1 MSYSLVPAPSDQL
14 PRLAWIASIPKTPGA
29 VRVLHGVAVEQQA
42 RGIVEGCWDGDF
54 SAGAFAEHVN
64 FFGSGLTVEPDR
76 VTAASSRSLTDR
88 IVWCEGASAYLC
100 SNSLPLL
107 LSFAHA
113 RLRRDVDYAPILGS
127 CLKGIRDYTSDLP
140 LQGEVSDCKQVFGH
154 NVVFEGPSVR
164 RSYRQAG
171 AVNLSDFGAYRDALH
186 DRIDRLVA
194 NCRDTARSTPVSIDT
209 TLSTGY
215 DSAAVTALLRDYGL
229 NRVFTTR
236 PDETAPDLED
246 GASLALSLG
255 LDPFL
260 LERKTPS
267 PDTELFSLAGAIDG
281 RESIFTTALE
291 HMIEDEGIAAVFTGY
306 HGDKLWDI
314 ATPPESWSPDI
325 IRGDTSGLN
334 LCESRLRSGFFN
346 IGVPFIFAD
355 RIEDLVRLA
364 QSPEMQAWS
373 VAGDYDRPIPR
384 RIAEA
389 AGLERDSFGQKKKV
403 VLSYEAL
410 PLNAQLREEFTRYF
424 TGALG
429 RLKFYA
435 NVFSGDFD
443 YAVKLISAKLRLPV
457 ALPPV
462 RKRLKAGLFAN
473 QIYIFAVNT
482 IAERY
487 DGALADACARTLTT
501 FHHD

>member
-1 MSYSLVPAPSDQL
+1 MSYSLVPVSSDRL

-29 VRVLHGVAVEQQA
+29 VRVVHGIAVERQA
-42 RGIVEGCWDGDF
+42 GGIVEGCWDGDF
-54 SAGAFAEHVN
+54 ETGAFAEHVN
-64 FFGSGLTVEPDR
+64 FFGSGLSVERDR
-76 VTAASSRSLTDR
+76 VTVASSRSLTDR
-88 IVWCEGASAYLC
+88 IVWCEGADACLC

-113 RLRRDVDYAPILGS
+113 RLRRDVDYGPILGS
-127 CLKGIRDYTSDLP
+127 CLKGIRDYVEDLP
-140 LQGEVSDCKQVFGH
+140 LQGETGVCKQAFGH
-154 NVVFEGPSVR
+154 NVVFEGASVR
-164 RSYRQAG
+164 RSYRQADP
-171 AVNLSDFGAYRDALH
+171 VDLSDFSAYRNALR
-186 DRIDRLVA
+186 DTIDRLVA
-194 NCRDTARSTPVSIDT
+194 NCRDPARRIPVSIDT

-236 PDETAPDLED
+236 PDEKAPDLED
-246 GASLALSLG
+246 GAALALSLD
-255 LDPFL
+255 LEPFL
-260 LERKTPS
+260 LERTTPS
-267 PDTELFSLAGAIDG
+267 PDTELFALAGAIDG

-291 HMIEDEGIAAVFTGY
+291 HMIGDEGIAAVFTGY

-314 ATPPESWSPDI
+314 ATPPECWSPDI

-334 LCESRLRSGFFN
+334 LCESRLRAGFFN
-346 IGVPFIFAD
+346 VGVPFIFAD

-373 VAGDYDRPIPR
+373 VGGAYDRPLPR
-384 RIAEA
+384 RIAET
-389 AGLERDSFGQKKKV
+389 AGLERTSFGQQKKV

-410 PLNAQLREEFTRYF
+410 PLNPQLREEFTRYF

-429 RLKFYA
+429 RLKYYA

-443 YAVKLISAKLRLPV
+443 YAVKLISAKLRLPF

-462 RKRLKAGLFAN
+462 RRTLKAGLFAN
-473 QIYIFAVNT
+473 QIYIFAVNR
-482 IAERY
+482 IAEGY
-487 DGALADACARTLTT
+487 DQALADAGAEALTMT
-501 FHHD
+501 HHD